1 MRIGFLSALSLILFS
16 TFACKHVNPEL
27 SSDKKIFGDA
37 DFVTVASDGSNIP
50 EKYRELTHATGY
62 LDSGCTVSHIGNGL
76 VLTAAH
82 CLEAKEIFPDDPDQC
97 LPGRSIQFGIFKD
110 GVKGPKAT
118 CIKRLYAEVNITRDV
133 ALLHADKFP
142 SEKIDV
148 ELDAAP
154 APHAQITL
162 FGHPD
167 GRPLQWSK
175 YCSLIEVKYCGSKDT
190 FGFMCDSLPGS
201 SGSLLL
207 SAHTEKPVAIGV
219 LMGPNDE
226 GDKNCASRVTA
237 NKSSEKIKFFK
248 KRYSSL

>member
-1 MRIGFLSALSLILFS
+1 MNKSIFLVGFLLSVFS
-16 TFACKHVNPEL
+16 CKHGTEEVSL
-27 SSDKKIFGDA
+27 DKKIFGELE
-37 DFVTVASDGSNIP
+37 FVAVSSDGANIP
-50 EKYRELTHATGY
+50 EKYRSLIHATGY

-82 CLEAKEIFPDDPDQC
+82 CLTPDEIFPDNPDQC
-97 LPGRSIQFGIFKD
+97 LKGRSIQFGIFKD
-110 GVKGPKAT
+110 GIKGPKAT

-142 SEKIDV
+142 NEKIEV
-148 ELDAAP
+148 ELEKVP
-154 APHAQITL
+154 SPNSQITL

-167 GRPLQWSK
+167 GRPLEWSK
-175 YCSLIEVKYCGSKDT
+175 YCSLIEVKYCGSQDT

-207 SAHTEKPVAIGV
+207 SAESTVPMAIGV
-219 LMGPNDE
+219 LMGPSDE

-237 NKSSEKIKFFK
+237 NQSSEKIKFFK

>member
-1 MRIGFLSALSLILFS
+1 MLKPIILSGLLLAV
-16 TFACKHVNPEL
+16 FACKHGGEGPSQE
-27 SSDKKIFGDA
+27 KKIFGEA
-37 DFVTVASDGSNIP
+37 EFVAVSSDGSNIP
-50 EKYRELTHATGY
+50 EKYRNLIHATGY

-82 CLEAKEIFPDDPDQC
+82 CLTADEIFHDNPDHC
-97 LPGRSIQFGIFKD
+97 LKGRSIQFGIFKD
-110 GVKGPKAT
+110 GIKGPKAT

-142 SEKIDV
+142 KEKIEV
-148 ELDAAP
+148 ELDKVP
-154 APHAQITL
+154 SPNSQITL

-167 GRPLQWSK
+167 GRPLEWSK

-207 SAHTEKPVAIGV
+207 SAESTVPTAIGV
-219 LMGPNDE
+219 LMGQSDQ

-237 NKSSEKIKFFK
+237 NQSSEKIKFFK